1 MSANDW
7 AATIIESLVVQ
18 GVSDFF
24 IAPGSRCTPL
34 VLAAAHHTK
43 TQTYTHFDERGL
55 GFYAL
60 GWMQCNKRPAAII
73 VTSGTAVGNLLP
85 AIMEAHQ
92 SRLPLIVLTADRP
105 PELRVSG
112 ANQTTNQPHI
122 FEPWTHFNTDLL
134 CEGSAFA
141 NELHSLCVHA
151 VFRSKE
157 GPIHLNLMFRGPF
170 TDEALTYPKLTP
182 ISYSPSLP
190 VVVEEISFPEKGVIL
205 IGRTCEDLSPIY
217 SLSERLGWPIF
228 ADFLS
233 QNRTSPHPN
242 CIHFY
247 EEFFTDE
254 IEFVFQF
261 GDRFISKKLLQW
273 LEMKRPEHVLILD
286 HEKYHDPSH
295 TVTRRITASIG
306 AFCNVFSDLSPR
318 ENDWLA
324 SFQKQDQDYFE
335 QVQTLFENANATEP
349 YFFWSLAQNP
359 ALENALLFIGNSMPI
374 RNADHFF
381 HPQKKPQAIFANR
394 GVSGIDGN
402 IATIAGIATNRE
414 NPVIGIIGDQA
425 ALHDL
430 NSLALLQ
437 KCPNC
442 TLIII
447 NNQGGAIFSYLPISS
462 SKHFEEYFFNPHA
475 FDFSSIAQ
483 QFHLPYRAITSFE
496 DFPLEPGII
505 EVCTNKERDQQVLQ
519 QIKQRFQDV
528 AQVRI

>member
-7 AATIIESLVVQ
+7 AAAIIESLVQQ
-18 GVSDFF
+18 GVSHFF

-34 VLAAAHHTK
+34 VLAAAHHPN
-43 TQTYTHFDERGL
+43 TQTYNHFDERGL
-55 GFYAL
+55 GFFAL
-60 GWMQCNKRPAAII
+60 GWIQSQKKPAAII

-92 SRLPLIVLTADRP
+92 SHLPLIILTADRP
-105 PELRVSG
+105 PELRASG
-112 ANQTTNQPHI
+112 ANQTTNQPHV
-122 FEPWTHFNTDLL
+122 FEPWTRFNTDLL

-141 NELHSLCVHA
+141 HELHSLCSHA
-151 VFRSKE
+151 VFKSKE
-157 GPIHLNLMFRGPF
+157 GPVHLNLMFRGPF
-170 TDEALTYPKLTP
+170 TDDA
-182 ISYSPSLP
+182 
-190 VVVEEISFPEKGVIL
+190 ISFPELNPIPHDLAQTSFDEDISLPEKGVIL
-205 IGRTCEDLSPIY
+205 IGRTCEDLSTIY
-217 SLSERLGWPIF
+217 SLSERLGWPIL
-228 ADFLS
+228 ADLLS
-233 QNRTSPHPN
+233 QNRANPHPN
-242 CIHFY
+242 CIRFY

-254 IEFVFQF
+254 IDFVLQF

-273 LEMKRPEHVLILD
+273 LEKKRPEHILVLE
-286 HEKYHDPSH
+286 HEKHHDPSH
-295 TVTRRITASIG
+295 TVTRRVTASFD
-306 AFCNVFSDLSPR
+306 AFCNAFSSLPTR
-318 ENDWLA
+318 VNDWLS
-324 SFQKQDQDYFE
+324 SFLKQDQVYFE
-335 QVQTLFENANATEP
+335 EIESLFEKENATEP

-359 ALENALLFIGNSMPI
+359 VMENALLFIGNSMPI

-381 HPQKKPQAIFANR
+381 HPPKKLQMIFANR

-402 IATIAGIATNRE
+402 IATLAGIATE
-414 NPVIGIIGDQA
+414 NNASVIGIIGDQA

-447 NNQGGAIFSYLPISS
+447 NNQGGAIFSYLPIFS

-475 FDFSSIAQ
+475 FDFSSISQ

-496 DFPLEPGII
+496 NFSLESGII
-505 EVCTNKERDQQVLQ
+505 EVCTNKETDQQILK